1 MNKQLQDFARAELK
15 TGLAELPE
23 ENHRTFKL
31 MYARDNGKRSVVD
44 AVAIPI
50 NDVVDLM
57 PPEQLDWAMQQVKAS
72 LDKMHNAAPEVQQ
85 EPVAFEYHGRF
96 SFAHIHQDERF
107 LYTFPPD
114 AQAEITQLKAVIEKC
129 HSALTQCKEWQEG
142 ANTLTCHNH
151 EAVEEALAAIKEID
165 HA

>member
-31 MYARDNGKRSVVD
+31 MYARDNGKRSVEN
-44 AVAIPI
+44 AVSMPI

-72 LDKMHNAAPEVQQ
+72 LDKMSNA
-85 EPVAFEYHGRF
+85 G
-96 SFAHIHQDERF
+96 I
-107 LYTFPPD
+107 
-114 AQAEITQLKAVIEKC
+114 
-129 HSALTQCKEWQEG
+129 
-142 ANTLTCHNH
+142 
-151 EAVEEALAAIKEID
+151 AA
-165 HA
+165 

>member
-1 MNKQLQDFARAELK
+1 MNKQLQDFARSELK

-44 AVAIPI
+44 AVAMPI

-72 LDKMHNAAPEVQQ
+72 LDKMHNAGVKQ
-85 EPVAFEYHGRF
+85 
-96 SFAHIHQDERF
+96 
-107 LYTFPPD
+107 
-114 AQAEITQLKAVIEKC
+114 
-129 HSALTQCKEWQEG
+129 
-142 ANTLTCHNH
+142 
-151 EAVEEALAAIKEID
+151 
-165 HA
+165 

>member
-44 AVAIPI
+44 AVAMQI

-72 LDKMHNAAPEVQQ
+72 LDKMPNAEL
-85 EPVAFEYHGRF
+85 R
-96 SFAHIHQDERF
+96 
-107 LYTFPPD
+107 
-114 AQAEITQLKAVIEKC
+114 
-129 HSALTQCKEWQEG
+129 G
-142 ANTLTCHNH
+142 AKPIG
-151 EAVEEALAAIKEID
+151 EESRSNDVLD
-165 HA
+165 GGN

>member
-44 AVAIPI
+44 AVAMQI

-57 PPEQLDWAMQQVKAS
+57 PPEQLDWAMQQVQAS
-72 LDKMHNAAPEVQQ
+72 LDKMHNDEAHRKDAAGGLSGG
-85 EPVAFEYHGRF
+85 A
-96 SFAHIHQDERF
+96 D
-107 LYTFPPD
+107 
-114 AQAEITQLKAVIEKC
+114 C
-129 HSALTQCKEWQEG
+129 SAAT
-142 ANTLTCHNH
+142 
-151 EAVEEALAAIKEID
+151 
-165 HA
+165 

>member
-44 AVAIPI
+44 AVAMPI

-57 PPEQLDWAMQQVKAS
+57 SPEQLDWAMQQVKAS
-72 LDKMHNAAPEVQQ
+72 LDKMLNAKSQA
-85 EPVAFEYHGRF
+85 
-96 SFAHIHQDERF
+96 
-107 LYTFPPD
+107 PD
-114 AQAEITQLKAVIEKC
+114 A
-129 HSALTQCKEWQEG
+129 ALSRQVACTDG
-142 ANTLTCHNH
+142 LGGHRPAST
-151 EAVEEALAAIKEID
+151 D
-165 HA
+165 F